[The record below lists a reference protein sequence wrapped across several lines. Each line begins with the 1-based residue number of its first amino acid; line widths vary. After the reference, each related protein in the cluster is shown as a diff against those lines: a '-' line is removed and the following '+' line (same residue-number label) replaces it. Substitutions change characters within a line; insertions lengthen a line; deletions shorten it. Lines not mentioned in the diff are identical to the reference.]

1 MDTSTPDT
9 PLPHGSIQ
17 TTTGT
22 AEPAPEVLLTRG
34 YAKRSL
40 AAIEPEFVDSS
51 DINGMAPSSAV
62 LQADYLIMDDAHNLD
77 DRYDMAPKANALD
90 PPRDMRLSKR
100 VRYTD
105 DSKLTASDFAH
116 LEPIITPKDE
126 HPSMFIASSS
136 SSSPS
141 GLFRKSSSSSS
152 STGHP
157 HTQSRKRSIADLVPP
172 SSSQEPVYLDET
184 RAINEYGEP
193 VDSSAASLAMD
204 LSGYGPG
211 FLPRAPHEFTE
222 FSGMIKT
229 KVVANSTNDTL
240 RLKEP
245 ISTASPAP
253 SSSSSSTT
261 TSKSPLFLPPSHSS
275 RPHLPHQDSCS
286 SNNGSTDAKRT
297 TPARKNSIQ
306 RPVRIQ
312 LLDEQESETLDQARR
327 ASADQLDEEDED
339 EKHHGVV
346 SHDTASF
353 VQKKKR
359 TGVADD
365 IALPPEDPIMHDWD
379 KEELD
384 DEDDDS
390 NYGSQSDSVSSS
402 PRRRDPVYRKRKSIE
417 EDIRRAAG
425 EGDHRSHHRQ
435 RHHLSNAIDDDDDDD
450 DDDERRDSLHGDPE
464 RDIAV
469 MSEDQEADL
478 HNVHLRLEN
487 QREFQDAAG
496 LDLGEGESESFNDDG
511 RYGGAIEDDDEG
523 EDFWENR

>member
-1 MDTSTPDT
+1 MDTPDT

-77 DRYDMAPKANALD
+77 DRYDMAPKANAPD
-90 PPRDMRLSKR
+90 PPRNIRLSKR

-126 HPSMFIASSS
+126 QPPQFILSSS
-136 SSSPS
+136 PSPPS

-152 STGHP
+152 NVHP

-193 VDSSAASLAMD
+193 MDSSAASLAMD
-204 LSGYGPG
+204 LSVDGPG
-211 FLPRAPHEFTE
+211 LLPRTRHESTE
-222 FSGMIKT
+222 VSGMIKT
-229 KVVANSTNDTL
+229 KVVANSTNDTQ

-245 ISTASPAP
+245 ISTASPA
-253 SSSSSSTT
+253 SSSSSTT
-261 TSKSPLFLPPSHSS
+261 TSKSPLFIPPSHSS
-275 RPHLPHQDSCS
+275 RPYLPHQDSSC

-297 TPARKNSIQ
+297 TPVRKNSIQ

-327 ASADQLDEEDED
+327 ASADQLTEEDED
-339 EKHHGVV
+339 EKHHGVE
-346 SHDTASF
+346 SYSTASF

-359 TGVADD
+359 TGDADD

-417 EDIRRAAG
+417 ADIRRAAG
-425 EGDHRSHHRQ
+425 ESEHRSHHRQ
-435 RHHLSNAIDDDDDDD
+435 RHHLSNAIEDDDDD

-487 QREFQDAAG
+487 QRDFQDAAG

>member
-9 PLPHGSIQ
+9 SLPHGSIQ

-22 AEPAPEVLLTRG
+22 AEPAPEVLLTKG

-40 AAIEPEFVDSS
+40 AAIETEFVDSS

-77 DRYDMAPKANALD
+77 DRYDMAPKANAPD
-90 PPRDMRLSKR
+90 IPRDIRLPKR
-100 VRYTD
+100 VRYTNN
-105 DSKLTASDFAH
+105 SKLSTSDFTH

-126 HPSMFIASSS
+126 QSSTFFSSS
-136 SSSPS
+136 SSSVSSSS
-141 GLFRKSSSSSS
+141 GLFRKTASSSSFSNS
-152 STGHP
+152 GHP
-157 HTQSRKRSIADLVPP
+157 HTQSRKRSIADLMPP

-193 VDSSAASLAMD
+193 VDSSAASLAMY
-204 LSGYGPG
+204 LSGDGPG
-211 FLPRAPHEFTE
+211 PLPRVHHESIE
-222 FSGMIKT
+222 DSGMIKT
-229 KVVANSTNDTL
+229 KIMANNTNDTL
-240 RLKEP
+240 RLKDP
-245 ISTASPAP
+245 ISTASPAASN
-253 SSSSSSTT
+253 SSST
-261 TSKSPLFLPPSHSS
+261 TSKSPLFMPSSHSS
-275 RPHLPHQDSCS
+275 RPHLPHQDSSCS
-286 SNNGSTDAKRT
+286 NGSMDAKRT
-297 TPARKNSIQ
+297 TPARKNSMQ
-306 RPVRIQ
+306 WPVRIQ

-327 ASADQLDEEDED
+327 ASADQLVEEDE
-339 EKHHGVV
+339 EEEHHGAV
-346 SHDTASF
+346 SHDTSSL
-353 VQKKKR
+353 VQKKKQ
-359 TGVADD
+359 TGVTDD
-365 IALPPEDPIMHDWD
+365 IALPPEDPIAHDWD
-379 KEELD
+379 EEELD

-390 NYGSQSDSVSSS
+390 NYGSQPDSASSS
-402 PRRRDPVYRKRKSIE
+402 PRRDPVYRKRKSIE

-425 EGDHRSHHRQ
+425 EDDHRSHHRQ
-435 RHHLSNAIDDDDDDD
+435 RHHLSNAIDDEEDDD
-450 DDDERRDSLHGDPE
+450 DDDESRDSLHGDPE

-478 HNVHLRLEN
+478 HNVHMRLEN

>member
-1 MDTSTPDT
+1 MDTPDT
-9 PLPHGSIQ
+9 TLPHGSIQ

-22 AEPAPEVLLTRG
+22 AEPAPEVLLTKG
-34 YAKRSL
+34 YSKRSL

-77 DRYDMAPKANALD
+77 DRYDMAPKANAPD
-90 PPRDMRLSKR
+90 PPRDIRLPKR
-100 VRYTD
+100 VRYMD

-126 HPSMFIASSS
+126 QPPTFFSASSS
-136 SSSPS
+136 STSSS
-141 GLFRKSSSSSS
+141 AGLFRRNSSSSSS
-152 STGHP
+152 SSGHP
-157 HTQSRKRSIADLVPP
+157 HTQSRKRSIADLVPH

-204 LSGYGPG
+204 LSWDGPG
-211 FLPRAPHEFTE
+211 PLPRVHHESIE
-222 FSGMIKT
+222 VSGMIKS
-229 KVVANSTNDTL
+229 KIMANTNDTM

-253 SSSSSSTT
+253 SSSSST
-261 TSKSPLFLPPSHSS
+261 TSKSPLFMPPS
-275 RPHLPHQDSCS
+275 RPHLPHQDSSC

-327 ASADQLDEEDED
+327 ASADQLDEEDDDED
-339 EKHHGVV
+339 HHGVV
-346 SHDTASF
+346 SHDASSL

-359 TGVADD
+359 IGVTDD
-365 IALPPEDPIMHDWD
+365 IALLPEDPIAHDWD

-384 DEDDDS
+384 DEDEDS
-390 NYGSQSDSVSSS
+390 NYGSQPDSVSSS

-425 EGDHRSHHRQ
+425 EDDHRSHHRQ
-435 RHHLSNAIDDDDDDD
+435 RHHLSNAIDDDDGDD
-450 DDDERRDSLHGDPE
+450 DDDESRDSLHGDPE

-478 HNVHLRLEN
+478 HNIHMRLEN

>member
-1 MDTSTPDT
+1 MDTPDT

-22 AEPAPEVLLTRG
+22 AEPAPEVLLTKG
-34 YAKRSL
+34 YSKRSL

-51 DINGMAPSSAV
+51 DINGMAPSSA
-62 LQADYLIMDDAHNLD
+62 
-77 DRYDMAPKANALD
+77 ANAPD
-90 PPRDMRLSKR
+90 PPRDVRLPKR
-100 VRYTD
+100 VRYMD

-126 HPSMFIASSS
+126 QPPTFFSASSS
-136 SSSPS
+136 SASSSS
-141 GLFRKSSSSSS
+141 GLFRRNSSSSSS
-152 STGHP
+152 SFGHP

-204 LSGYGPG
+204 LSWDGPG
-211 FLPRAPHEFTE
+211 LLPRVHHESIE
-222 FSGMIKT
+222 DSGKIKT
-229 KVVANSTNDTL
+229 KIMAKTNDTM

-253 SSSSSSTT
+253 SSSSST
-261 TSKSPLFLPPSHSS
+261 TSKSPLFMPPSHSS
-275 RPHLPHQDSCS
+275 RPLLPHQDSSC

-297 TPARKNSIQ
+297 TPVRKNSIQ
-306 RPVRIQ
+306 RP
-312 LLDEQESETLDQARR
+312 SETLDQARR
-327 ASADQLDEEDED
+327 ASADQLDEEDDD
-339 EKHHGVV
+339 EEHHGVV
-346 SHDTASF
+346 SHDGSYV

-365 IALPPEDPIMHDWD
+365 IALLPEDPIVHDWD

-425 EGDHRSHHRQ
+425 EDDHRSHHRQ
-435 RHHLSNAIDDDDDDD
+435 RHHLSNAIDDDDGDD
-450 DDDERRDSLHGDPE
+450 DDDERHDSLHGDPE

-478 HNVHLRLEN
+478 HNIHMRLEN